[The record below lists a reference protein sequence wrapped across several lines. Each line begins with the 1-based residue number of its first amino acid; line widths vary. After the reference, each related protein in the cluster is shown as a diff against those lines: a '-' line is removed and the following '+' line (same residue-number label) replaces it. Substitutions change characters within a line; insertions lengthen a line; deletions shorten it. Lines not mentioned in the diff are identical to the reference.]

1 MDPRIET
8 VKGEVPVIMKL
19 NVGSERL
26 DLIFTN
32 SRLIV
37 ARVGKRGATSTASL
51 PIWAALSG
59 GIDGLFK
66 RRKESSKMKKAGTLT
81 PERILAADK
90 ENFPVL
96 YDHIVSV
103 ELTLTETGRTEITI
117 LTRDDKFN
125 FSTGLS
131 TQKVLAL
138 FKENLGTKL
147 SIKRPSS

>member
-1 MDPRIET
+1 
-8 VKGEVPVIMKL
+8 MKL
-19 NVGSERL
+19 SVGSERL
-26 DLIFTN
+26 GLLFTD

-59 GIDGLFK
+59 AIDGLLK
-66 RRKESSKMKKAGTLT
+66 WRKESSKKKAAAIMT

-90 ENFPVL
+90 DNFPVP
-96 YDHIVSV
+96 YDQIVSV
-103 ELTLTETGRTEITI
+103 ELTVTETGRIGIII

-131 TQKVLAL
+131 SEKVLTL
-138 FKENLGTKL
+138 FRENLAAKL
-147 SIKRPSS
+147 SIKKGPS

>member
-1 MDPRIET
+1 MGEPSET
-8 VKGEVPVIMKL
+8 VIGEVPVIMKL
-19 NVGSERL
+19 SVGSERL
-26 DLIFTN
+26 DLLFTR

-37 ARVGKRGATSTASL
+37 ARVGKRGATSIASL

-66 RRKESSKMKKAGTLT
+66 QRKESSKMRAAGILT

-90 ENFPVL
+90 ENFPIP

-103 ELTLTETGRTEITI
+103 ELTLTETGRTEIMI
-117 LTRDDKFN
+117 LTRDDKFT

-138 FKENLGTKL
+138 FQENLGTKL
-147 SIKRPSS
+147 SIKKGKS